1 MSIIKHT
8 LPLSAAAIVLTV
20 ASIAGPSYLQTQSA
34 AASTSA
40 VAETPAAETPTAA
53 ETPAAPE
60 AQTPTE
66 APTDAASQTDI
77 FNPRPVARTP
87 EQLLQLLGERIKAKD
102 IEGIIALHEPEAA
115 IVDWDLSVIRGHEAI
130 RNFYVGWFNLNPELT
145 VNARQTVAT
154 GGWRGWDGVVRQRTA
169 SIMGDYSLAQDGTAG
184 GPRVSFT
191 GNFCDTVEEQLDG
204 TWLYVLDNPYPPH
217 GGGTPAAA
225 SHH

>member
-8 LPLSAAAIVLTV
+8 LPLAAAAIVLT
-20 ASIAGPSYLQTQSA
+20 AGSIAGPGFIQAQSA

-40 VAETPAAETPTAA
+40 VTETPAAAEAPAAGEAVTASEA
-53 ETPAAPE
+53 PAAPE
-60 AQTPTE
+60 
-66 APTDAASQTDI
+66 SQTGI

-102 IEGIIALHEPEAA
+102 IDGIIALHETEAA
-115 IVDWDLSVIRGHEAI
+115 IVDWDLSVIRGHAAI
-130 RNFYVGWFNLNPELT
+130 RAFYVGWFDLNPVLT

-169 SIMGDYSLAQDGTAG
+169 SIMGDYSLEQAGPDGT
-184 GPRVSFT
+184 RVSFT

-217 GGGTPAAA
+217 GGGTPATAA
-225 SHH
+225 HH

>member
-8 LPLSAAAIVLTV
+8 LPLAAAAIVLT
-20 ASIAGPSYLQTQSA
+20 AGSIAGPGFIQAQSA

-40 VAETPAAETPTAA
+40 VAETPAAEAPAA
-53 ETPAAPE
+53 EAPAASEAPAAPE
-60 AQTPTE
+60 GQAG
-66 APTDAASQTDI
+66 I
-77 FNPRPVARTP
+77 FNPRPVAKTP

-115 IVDWDLSVIRGHEAI
+115 IVDWDLSVIRGHAAI
-130 RNFYVGWFNLNPELT
+130 RAFYVGWFDMNPVLT

-169 SIMGDYSLAQDGTAG
+169 SIMGDYSLEQNGTDGT
-184 GPRVSFT
+184 RVSFT
-191 GNFCDTVEEQLDG
+191 GNFCDTVEEQMDG

-217 GGGTPAAA
+217 GGGTPAAGA
-225 SHH
+225 HH